1 MERGWWMKGN
11 GGLRAAGWRVGWR
24 AGGWRLQGWLEG
36 GWLDGGLKEG
46 WMEGELAGLRASEM
60 RFGSRG
66 SILCVG
72 SAVRG
77 FCGSQGWT
85 VPGVSVPVCG
95 SVRGLPVVIIIEEPY
110 NPLKPYPISQRVS
123 LPRLSA
129 RSKRVFS
136 DPAVPAVG
144 QQASFWFSDLGNA
157 RLWGASTSK
166 AGFLRLRAFRLSF

>member
-1 MERGWWMKGN
+1 MEKGVGGRKGN
-11 GGLRAAGWRVGWR
+11 GALRAAGWRVGWR

-85 VPGVSVPVCG
+85 VLGVSVPVCG
-95 SVRGLPVVIIIEEPY
+95 SVRGLPKLGLGLSVARYHPG
-110 NPLKPYPISQRVS
+110 PRWPI
-123 LPRLSA
+123 
-129 RSKRVFS
+129 
-136 DPAVPAVG
+136 
-144 QQASFWFSDLGNA
+144 
-157 RLWGASTSK
+157 
-166 AGFLRLRAFRLSF
+166 